1 MEAHA
6 HGARGRM
13 IASIVEGAGWLAL
26 QLPAAA
32 AETTLV
38 RQVGSEPTLL
48 EQVTSIATTVLTVTF
63 LVLTVALVP
72 AAWNFRKSYARVN
85 ELLDR
90 VYGDINPI
98 MRHTSSIADNV
109 NYITTSIRV
118 DVQQIN
124 QTIASANARL
134 TQAIAMTEDRLRE
147 VNALLT
153 VVQEEAEDMFV
164 STASAMRGVRAGA
177 SALRDG
183 TLPPVPDG
191 DVRAEA
197 LDEEYDAY
205 EDLQDDEVTDGNDDA
220 SRLAADDE
228 PARPRIRP
236 RGPRARGLA

>member
-1 MEAHA
+1 
-6 HGARGRM
+6 M
-13 IASIVEGAGWLAL
+13 IATTIAEGAGWLAL
-26 QLPAAA
+26 QLPTV

-38 RQVGSEPTLL
+38 RQVGSEPSLL
-48 EQVTSIATTVLTVTF
+48 DQVTSIASTVLTIAF

-72 AAWNFRKSYARVN
+72 AAWNFRKSYARIN

-98 MRHTSSIADNV
+98 MRHASSIADNV
-109 NYITTSIRV
+109 NYISTSIRV

-164 STASAMRGVRAGA
+164 STASAVRGVRAGA
-177 SALRDG
+177 TVLRDG
-183 TLPPVPDG
+183 ALPPAPDR
-191 DVRAEA
+191 DVGAES
-197 LDEEYDAY
+197 LDDEYDAY
-205 EDLQDDEVTDGNDDA
+205 EDLQDDEVTDGNDDTTG
-220 SRLAADDE
+220 LPADDE
-228 PARPRIRP
+228 PERPRIRP
-236 RGPRARGLA
+236 RNPRARGLA

>member
-1 MEAHA
+1 
-6 HGARGRM
+6 M
-13 IASIVEGAGWLAL
+13 IASIAEVAGWLA
-26 QLPAAA
+26 QQVPSAV

-48 EQVTSIATTVLTVTF
+48 EQVTSIATTVLTLAF

-72 AAWNFRKSYARVN
+72 AAWNFRKSYARIN

-98 MRHTSSIADNV
+98 MRHTSTIADNV

-153 VVQEEAEDMFV
+153 VVQEEAEEMFV
-164 STASAMRGVRAGA
+164 STASAVRGVRAGA
-177 SALRDG
+177 TALRDSA
-183 TLPPVPDG
+183 LPRVPVG
-191 DVRAEA
+191 EMGAEA

-205 EDLQDDEVTDGNDDA
+205 DDLQDDEVTDGNDDTT
-220 SRLAADDE
+220 RFPADDE
-228 PARPRIRP
+228 PERPRIRP
-236 RGPRARGLA
+236 RDPRTRGLA

>member
-1 MEAHA
+1 
-6 HGARGRM
+6 M
-13 IASIVEGAGWLAL
+13 IASIAEAVGWLAL
-26 QLPAAA
+26 QLPAV

-38 RQVGSEPTLL
+38 RQVGSEPSLL
-48 EQVTSIATTVLTVTF
+48 DQVTSIATTVLTLAF

-72 AAWNFRKSYARVN
+72 AAWNFRKSYARIN

-164 STASAMRGVRAGA
+164 STASTMRGVRAGA

-183 TLPPVPDG
+183 TLLPAPDEG
-191 DVRAEA
+191 APAES
-197 LDEEYDAY
+197 LDDEYDAY
-205 EDLQDDEVTDGNDDA
+205 EDLQDDEVTDGNDDPNEPP
-220 SRLAADDE
+220 ADDE
-228 PARPRIRP
+228 PDRPRIR
-236 RGPRARGLA
+236 RRSTRSRRHA

>member
-1 MEAHA
+1 
-6 HGARGRM
+6 M
-13 IASIVEGAGWLAL
+13 IASIAEVAGWLAL
-26 QLPAAA
+26 QIPQAA

-38 RQVGSEPTLL
+38 KQVASEPSLL
-48 EQVTSIATTVLTVTF
+48 DQVTSIASTVLTLAF

-72 AAWNFRKSYARVN
+72 AAWNFRKSYKRIN

-98 MRHTSSIADNV
+98 MRHTSTIADNV

-153 VVQEEAEDMFV
+153 VVQEEAEDIFV
-164 STASAMRGVRAGA
+164 STASTMRGVRAGA

-183 TLPPVPDG
+183 TLPPAPDG
-191 DVRAEA
+191 DVGAAA

-205 EDLQDDEVTDGNDDA
+205 EDLQDDEVTDGNDDTT
-220 SRLAADDE
+220 RRPTGDE
-228 PARPRIRP
+228 PERPRIRP
-236 RGPRARGLA
+236 RNPRSRRLA

>member
-1 MEAHA
+1 
-6 HGARGRM
+6 M
-13 IASIVEGAGWLAL
+13 IASIAEGAGWLAL
-26 QLPAAA
+26 QLPAA

-38 RQVGSEPTLL
+38 RQVGSEPSLL
-48 EQVTSIATTVLTVTF
+48 DQVTSVASTVLTIAF
-63 LVLTVALVP
+63 LVLTVSVVP
-72 AAWNFRKSYARVN
+72 AAWNFRKSYARIN

-90 VYGDINPI
+90 VYGDVNPI
-98 MRHTSSIADNV
+98 MRHASSIADNV

-164 STASAMRGVRAGA
+164 STASAVRGVRAGA
-177 SALRDG
+177 SVLRDW
-183 TLPPVPDG
+183 TLPPAPDG
-191 DVRAEA
+191 NVRAEA

-205 EDLQDDEVTDGNDDA
+205 EDLQDDEVTDGNDDTTEPPP
-220 SRLAADDE
+220 DDE
-228 PARPRIRP
+228 PARPRIRR
-236 RGPRARGLA
+236 RGPRTRGLA

>member
-1 MEAHA
+1 
-6 HGARGRM
+6 M
-13 IASIVEGAGWLAL
+13 IASIAEVVGWLAL
-26 QLPAAA
+26 QAPVA

-38 RQVGSEPTLL
+38 RQVGSEPSLL
-48 EQVTSIATTVLTVTF
+48 DQVTSIATTVLTLAF

-72 AAWNFRKSYARVN
+72 AAWNFRKSYARIN

-98 MRHTSSIADNV
+98 MRHTSTIADNV
-109 NYITTSIRV
+109 NFITTSIRV

-164 STASAMRGVRAGA
+164 STASAVRGVRAGA

-183 TLPPVPDG
+183 ALPPAIEG
-191 DVRAEA
+191 EVRDAA

-205 EDLQDDEVTDGNDDA
+205 EDLQDDEVTDGNDHTTEHPA
-220 SRLAADDE
+220 HDE

-236 RGPRARGLA
+236 RSARRSGLA

>member
-1 MEAHA
+1 
-6 HGARGRM
+6 M
-13 IASIVEGAGWLAL
+13 IVSIAEVATWLAL
-26 QLPAAA
+26 QAPVA

-38 RQVGSEPTLL
+38 RQVGSEPSLL
-48 EQVTSIATTVLTVTF
+48 DQVTSIATTVLTVAF

-72 AAWNFRKSYARVN
+72 AAWNFRKSYARIN

-134 TQAIAMTEDRLRE
+134 TQAIEMTEDRLRE

-183 TLPPVPDG
+183 TRPPAPDG

-205 EDLQDDEVTDGNDDA
+205 EDLQDDEVTDGNDDTT
-220 SRLAADDE
+220 RLPADDE

-236 RGPRARGLA
+236 RGSRARGLA

>member
-1 MEAHA
+1 
-6 HGARGRM
+6 M
-13 IASIVEGAGWLAL
+13 IASIAEVVGWLAL
-26 QLPAAA
+26 QAPVA

-38 RQVGSEPTLL
+38 RQVGSEPSLL
-48 EQVTSIATTVLTVTF
+48 DQVTSIATTVLTLAF

-72 AAWNFRKSYARVN
+72 AAWNFRKSYARIN

-90 VYGDINPI
+90 VYGDINPL
-98 MRHTSSIADNV
+98 MRHASSIADNV
-109 NYITTSIRV
+109 NFISTSIRV

-164 STASAMRGVRAGA
+164 STASAVRGVRAGA
-177 SALRDG
+177 SVLRDG
-183 TLPPVPDG
+183 ALPPAPVADG
-191 DVRAEA
+191 GADA

-205 EDLQDDEVTDGNDDA
+205 EDLHDDEVTDGNHDTTHFP
-220 SRLAADDE
+220 ADYQPE
-228 PARPRIRP
+228 RPRIRP
-236 RGPRARGLA
+236 RRTRPGGLA

>member
-1 MEAHA
+1 M
-6 HGARGRM
+6 
-13 IASIVEGAGWLAL
+13 ASIAEVAGWLAL
-26 QLPAAA
+26 QLPVAA

-38 RQVGSEPTLL
+38 RQVGSEPSLL
-48 EQVTSIATTVLTVTF
+48 DQVTSVATTVLTLAF

-72 AAWNFRKSYARVN
+72 AAWNFRKSYARIN

-98 MRHTSSIADNV
+98 MRHASTIADNV

-153 VVQEEAEDMFV
+153 VVQEEAEEMFV
-164 STASAMRGVRAGA
+164 STASTVRGVRAGA
-177 SALRDG
+177 SVLRDG
-183 TLPPVPDG
+183 ALPPATVADG
-191 DVRAEA
+191 GAEA

-205 EDLQDDEVTDGNDDA
+205 EDLHDDEVTDGNDDTT
-220 SRLAADDE
+220 RFPADDQPE
-228 PARPRIRP
+228 RPRIRSRRTRP
-236 RGPRARGLA
+236 GRLT